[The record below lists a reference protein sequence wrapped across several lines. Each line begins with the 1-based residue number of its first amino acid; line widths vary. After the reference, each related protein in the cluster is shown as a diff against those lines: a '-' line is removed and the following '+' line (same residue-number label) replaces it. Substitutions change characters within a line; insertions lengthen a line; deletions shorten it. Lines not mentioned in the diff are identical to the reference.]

1 MKSRSFAGFLVV
13 AITALVL
20 SGCGWS
26 TSSEGNGDV
35 TYGSIVFNFSGTYT
49 AVNGVPSDRIS
60 SFTVQQRDQY
70 ITMRDNKGGS
80 YSGHITYASSSS
92 SGNVKT
98 YVYSFQ
104 ADGTSNRGRPT
115 SVVGTFETF
124 AEAQE
129 WGTSSSND
137 DSSSKSKSSTSSNDS
152 SSGNNSSDSSSST
165 IGPSSSS
172 SSSTASSSST
182 SSSSSDSSSS
192 GDKKSTSAT
201 SFTGTTQAKMS
212 ASYVEQGGSATT
224 FVGVSYIS
232 YTATRSATSSSNST
246 SSDSSSSSSDK
257 QSSSNNQTSYS
268 SSGGE

>member
-13 AITALVL
+13 AIVALVL

-49 AVNGVPSDRIS
+49 SINEGGRIS
-60 SFTVQQRDQY
+60 AFTVQQRDQY

-92 SGNVKT
+92 ASTTKT

-104 ADGTSNRGRPT
+104 VDGTSATGRPT
-115 SVVGTFETF
+115 SIVGTFETF
-124 AEAQE
+124 AEPQT
-129 WGTSSSND
+129 WGNSASGEK
-137 DSSSKSKSSTSSNDS
+137 SSSKSKDS
-152 SSGNNSSDSSSST
+152 SSDSNTTDSSSSQIAT
-165 IGPSSSS
+165 SSS
-172 SSSTASSSST
+172 SSSST
-182 SSSSSDSSSS
+182 SSSSSNKSSSRDKSSSS
-192 GDKKSTSAT
+192 SST
-201 SFTGTTQAKMS
+201 FTGTTQAKMT
-212 ASYVEQGGSATT
+212 ASYVEQGGAATT

-232 YTATRSATSSSNST
+232 YTATQ
-246 SSDSSSSSSDK
+246 SSSSSSTSN
-257 QSSSNNQTSYS
+257 SSSSSSSTSNNQTSFS